1 MLRLLLGMLRGLL
14 RWLLRGLLQ
23 MLLQMRGLLR
33 GLLRGMPKNQNCE
46 RYLQPVAGLMIQQ
59 AREVSN
65 HEKLHKMYPRQVGQ
79 D

>member
-1 MLRLLLGMLRGLL
+1 
-14 RWLLRGLLQ
+14 

-59 AREVSN
+59 AREVSDETLKQSRASRHN
-65 HEKLHKMYPRQVGQ
+65 RRHPANLCSNLLELIMKDTVTRMK
-79 D
+79 